1 MVHIWDVREGKLV
14 AGPNPKGK
22 HAIAV
27 ISGSEGPLRYQDM
40 EKRANQLAHYLRE
53 RGIGE
58 EMRAGIYMER
68 SLSAM
73 AAMLGVLKAGAAFVP
88 LDPSYP
94 SERLSF
100 MAKDA
105 RLSVI
110 LSLLPLKDRLEWE
123 GIDVV
128 CLDGEIEAIDRQS
141 QQRCEPAITANHP
154 AYVIYTSGSSGKPK
168 GVVVCHGAI
177 VNHNLNQNNSYSLR
191 SFKKSFKPIYHSMS
205 LPPID

>member
-1 MVHIWDVREGKLV
+1 M
-14 AGPNPKGK
+14 P
-22 HAIAV
+22 
-27 ISGSEGPLRYQDM
+27 
-40 EKRANQLAHYLRE
+40 
-53 RGIGE
+53 
-58 EMRAGIYMER
+58 AGIYMER

-73 AAMLGVLKAGAAFVP
+73 AAMLGVFKAGAAFVP

-94 SERLSF
+94 SEQLSF

-177 VNHNLNQNNSYSLR
+177 VNHNLSTRERYELKADDRVLQLASL
-191 SFKKSFKPIYHSMS
+191 
-205 LPPID
+205 